1 MAFGADPQPKQASL
15 GVMAQQILT
24 VDVND
29 GEGFLAIDRLI
40 WPDKTLYTEAVT
52 GTYGIVDVSLS
63 VFDETG
69 SDPTTAIYTA
79 SPNLAVA
86 TAGSYPQ
93 TSGVLYDALQTNAVW
108 DIDSTGFN
116 FAHWIAPTLFEREG
130 GHVYRACYTFNPHSG
145 NFWGQTTWQR
155 RYRVQGSP
163 AT

>member
-1 MAFGADPQPKQASL
+1 MALPNPDPIPKYPL

-24 VDVND
+24 IDVND
-29 GEGFLAIDRLI
+29 GEGFLAIDRLT
-40 WPDKTLYTEAVT
+40 WPDKTLFTEAVT

-63 VFDETG
+63 VFDEDG
-69 SDPTTAIYTA
+69 ADPTTAIYTA

-93 TSGVLYDALQTNAVW
+93 SSGVLYDSLQTNAVW
-108 DIDSTGFN
+108 DLDATGFN
-116 FAHWIAPTLFEREG
+116 FAHWIAPTLFAREG
-130 GHVYRACYTFNPHSG
+130 GHVYRACYTFNPHSS
-145 NFWGQTTWQR
+145 NIWGQATWQR